1 MVSRRAFIKLLRMLL
16 DEGIKFTLI
25 GDAIVSLTLGLD
37 NLGNDIDLFVE
48 TPSLFEREPFYQ
60 ELAEGHS
67 WIYGQTWLG
76 TPKITALID
85 GEEVEVEFYD
95 NLYDFYVPETFI
107 RASKRIDVSGLKIKA
122 IALEE
127 YIALKAYSGREDDMK
142 KLSEISALIKNKR
155 IKIDRGR
162 LINDIK
168 EMEDQRTILG
178 RLRTVG
184 IEV

>member
-1 MVSRRAFIKLLRMLL
+1 MVSRRIFIKILRTLL

-25 GDAIVSLTLGLD
+25 GDTIVSLMLGLD

-48 TPSLFEREPFYQ
+48 TPSLFERESFYQ
-60 ELAEGHS
+60 ELAERHS
-67 WIYGQTWLG
+67 WPYGQTWLG

-85 GEEVEVEFYD
+85 DEEVEVEFYD
-95 NLYDFYVPETFI
+95 NLYDFYVPEAFI
-107 RASKRIDVSGLKIKA
+107 RNSKKVNVNGLKIKA

-127 YIALKAYSGREDDMK
+127 YITLKAYSGRENDMK

-178 RLRTVG
+178 RLRTAG

>member
-1 MVSRRAFIKLLRMLL
+1 MVSRRAFIKILRTLL

-25 GDAIVSLTLGLD
+25 GDTIISLTLGLD

-48 TPSLFEREPFYQ
+48 APSLFERESFYQ
-60 ELAEGHS
+60 ELAERYS
-67 WIYGQTWLG
+67 WTYGQTWLG

-85 GEEVEVEFYD
+85 DEEVEVEFYD
-95 NLYDFYVPETFI
+95 NLYDFYVPEAFI
-107 RASKRIDVSGLKIKA
+107 RASKKVNVNGLKIKA

-127 YIALKAYSGREDDMK
+127 YIALKAYSGRENDMK

-162 LINDIK
+162 LINDIR

-184 IEV
+184 IGV